1 MTHDL
6 IARAAKR
13 VGVNGPAPSALNA
26 TMGEMRKAVSQRLS
40 HWKSLLAVPK
50 LAKLVGSLY
59 AMLGAATWMR
69 DELVK
74 RNPSESV
81 KHVIDYIPQL
91 TVYQWG
97 FGAAVIVL
105 VAVLET
111 SFQRKQKA
119 AGLHAKEVE
128 G

>member
-1 MTHDL
+1 
-6 IARAAKR
+6 
-13 VGVNGPAPSALNA
+13 
-26 TMGEMRKAVSQRLS
+26 
-40 HWKSLLAVPK
+40 
-50 LAKLVGSLY
+50 
-59 AMLGAATWMR
+59 MLGAATWMR

-111 SFQRKQKA
+111 SFQRKQEV
-119 AGLHAKEVE
+119 AGLHAKEVGGLDGRIAGLE
-128 G
+128 STIQRMEERLTRSGMEIDRPAFKLKRTIPPLVGALS